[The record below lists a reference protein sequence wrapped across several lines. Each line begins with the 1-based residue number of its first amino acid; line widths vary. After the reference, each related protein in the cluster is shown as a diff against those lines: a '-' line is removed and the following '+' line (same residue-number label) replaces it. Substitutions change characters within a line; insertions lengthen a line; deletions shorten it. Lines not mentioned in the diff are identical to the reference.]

1 MPTRRQ
7 ANILTNGGYF
17 SGACTYIYTYIYIFK
32 MAAAS
37 SALHAWQYEWS
48 ISICLKSGNMKPLVA
63 KWPCCF
69 KDIFIYIY
77 IYTHTH
83 THIHT
88 HTYHSA
94 SMRLKSNFKHALK
107 VESRSRRPP
116 SIHRLHPRMSIVDS
130 LVWCQRI
137 QGNHRDHPHPSA
149 CVVCKTIIFTKSFRN
164 QQVAV
169 ISIHERVTWNIFTTS

>member
-1 MPTRRQ
+1 MVWCRPGDKLISEPMV
-7 ANILTNGGYF
+7 AIL
-17 SGACTYIYTYIYIFK
+17 
-32 MAAAS
+32 
-37 SALHAWQYEWS
+37 LVHAH
-48 ISICLKSGNMKPLVA
+48 
-63 KWPCCF
+63 
-69 KDIFIYIY
+69 IYIY
-77 IYTHTH
+77 IYIHTYIYTH

-137 QGNHRDHPHPSA
+137 QDNHRDHPHPSA

-169 ISIHERVTWNIFTTS
+169 ISIHERVTEIYLLHRKWAWNRHIR